1 MTSTSGS
8 EKITQVCRN
17 GKDCSS
23 IATRVMKLII
33 NDFGTIHVS
42 LCNTCFKKIGEL

>member
-8 EKITQVCRN
+8 ENITQVCN

-23 IATRVMKLII
+23 IATRDMKLII
-33 NDFGTIHVS
+33 NDFGTIHIS